1 MNRINLLKWTLL
13 LTLLGGF
20 IGESHAQ
27 INRERFGKNRVQF
40 KNFDWRYYSSDNFD
54 VYFYDGG
61 QDNALIAAK
70 FLEKEFERITDVIGY
85 APYTKTKIFLYN
97 STADLQQS
105 NVGVKG
111 KSYTVGGQTDFVKS
125 QVEVAYPGSM
135 IAFKNELVLQISE
148 MLINDMMFGGSL
160 TDMFQSAYLLTLP
173 EWFIQGAARYIAQG
187 WSIEMD
193 DFMRELFNDKR
204 NVKLTKF
211 TGEEAAIVG
220 QSVWNF
226 IAARYGRSSISNIL
240 NLTRIIRNEESSIVN
255 TLGIPFRLF
264 SRQWQSFYA
273 DMSGQTA
280 DIYQYPEDD
289 NRLRNKNRQSLKHSQ
304 VAFSPSGRFLAY
316 SENKNG
322 RYKVI
327 IRDLQRRRSKTVHT
341 GGFQLIDQDV
351 DQDVPLLDW
360 ANDQILGIVGIE
372 RGQNYL
378 WLYDQGSKRKRA
390 IQLRRFNQVKH
401 FDLNESARLA
411 VMSADL
417 NGRNDLFLYNPNRN
431 TFKRITTD
439 IYDDL
444 HPRFI
449 PDSDEIIFSSNRPS
463 DSLYFAPTKTRN
475 IQLESDIEDNFN
487 IFVYNPEQSPT
498 DSLLSRIT
506 NTVSKDI
513 KPLPQDEN
521 TIYYLSD
528 QQGIYNLY
536 KYQIQDSLFTQIS
549 NYAVSIQDY
558 DIDFKNSRI
567 AYIMLAD
574 ERDYVFLEEG
584 INLDQSTFTPK
595 TQRQQAI
602 QARMVSQRLA
612 ENQKNQRTAATSTD
626 STSFPDSFVPRDSL
640 MAPSKVNVDSLTSA
654 NDALQINADTLPDN
668 LIDTDAYTFGER
680 VNAPLEEGLIDTDE
694 YVFDVETPTTDDA
707 ISTDGFRFESG
718 QKPAGQGNSFLSRYR
733 RLRRE
738 TRIDGPVP
746 YETRFS
752 ADNVIT
758 SLTIDPLRNFG
769 FHIQVQMNDM
779 LENHRFSGGIV
790 QFTDLRSASVF
801 AEYQYLKNRVDFTFR
816 YERDGIYREAN
827 DQNIQKYTM
836 NHFQVGAAVPFNIST
851 RLEINPF
858 FANTH
863 YIDLDPNPA
872 IPTPPATLPEPENT
886 VFFGGLKAGLV
897 FDNTLNYGLNK
908 YEGTKAR
915 AFFTHYQGLNNA
927 ERSFSNIEVDV
938 RHYLKIHRELTL
950 VGRLYYGNFFGANPQ
965 SYLLGGMHNWIFNR
979 TDAADSEEEDPL
991 AIQQNVD
998 NSNIL
1003 FTDFVDL
1010 RGFNYNKFNGTDV
1023 LTFTAELRFPVVRYF
1038 YRGPI
1043 ASNFFRNLEFIGF
1056 YDIGSS
1062 WTGPSPFREEN
1073 SINTEV
1079 ISDGGPFE
1087 AEIQNFK
1094 FPWLMSYGAGIRTV
1108 LLGYYLKFDL
1118 AYPIEDRI
1126 VADDPRFYFTLG
1138 YDF

>member
-1 MNRINLLKWTLL
+1 MNGMNLLKWVILL
-13 LTLLGGF
+13 SLLSGF
-20 IGESHAQ
+20 AGESYAQ

-40 KNFDWRYYSSDNFD
+40 KNFNWRYYSSDNFD

-97 STADLQQS
+97 STTDLQQS

-135 IAFKNELVLQISE
+135 VAFQDELVQQISE

-193 DFMRELFNDKR
+193 DFMREIFYEKR

-211 TGEEAAIVG
+211 TDEEAAIVG

-273 DMSGQTA
+273 EMSSQA
-280 DIYQYPEDD
+280 ANSYQYPAKDD
-289 NRLRNKNRQSLKHSQ
+289 RLRRKNRQSLKYSH

-327 IRDLQRRRSKTVHT
+327 IRDLERKRSKTIHT
-341 GGFQLIDQDV
+341 SGFQLIDQDI

-360 ANDQILGIVGIE
+360 ANDQILGIIGAE
-372 RGQNYL
+372 RGHNYL
-378 WLYDQGSKRKRA
+378 WLYDQGSKRKRQ
-390 IQLRRFNQVKH
+390 IQLRRFNQVKD

-417 NGRNDLFLYNPNRN
+417 NGQNDLFLYNPNRN

-444 HPRFI
+444 HPRFM
-449 PDSDEIIFSSNRPS
+449 PENDEIIFSSNRPN
-463 DSLYFAPTKTRN
+463 DSLYFARTRPRD
-475 IQLESDIEDNFN
+475 IQLNQDIEDNFN
-487 IFVYNPEQSPT
+487 LFIYNTELDPT
-498 DSLLSRIT
+498 DSLLSRVT
-506 NTVSKDI
+506 NTLSKDI
-513 KPLPQDEN
+513 KPIPGDDN

-536 KYQIQDSLFTQIS
+536 RYQIQDSLFTQIS
-549 NYAVSIQDY
+549 NYAISLQDY
-558 DIDFKNSRI
+558 DIDFKNNRI
-567 AYIMLAD
+567 AFIMLAD
-574 ERDYVFLEEG
+574 ERDYVFVEDN
-584 INLDQSTFTPK
+584 INLNQSTFTPK

-602 QARMVSQRLA
+602 QARMVSERLA
-612 ENQKNQRTAATSTD
+612 EKKKNQPETTTPAPADSST
-626 STSFPDSFVPRDSL
+626 FVEPFVPRDSL
-640 MAPSKVNVDSLTSA
+640 TVSPDSNLDSLSLSDNT
-654 NDALQINADTLPDN
+654 LEVEADTLPDN
-668 LIDTDAYTFGER
+668 LVNTDAYEFGES
-680 VNAPLEEGLIDTDE
+680 APQLEEGLIDTDN
-694 YVFDVETPTTDDA
+694 YAFDVEAPSEEEVV
-707 ISTDGFRFESG
+707 STDGFRFENDR
-718 QKPAGQGNSFLSRYR
+718 QNNRAGNSFLSRYR

-746 YETRFS
+746 YDTRFS

-779 LENHRFSGGIV
+779 LENHQFAGGIV

-801 AEYQYLKNRVDFTFR
+801 AEYQYLKNRVDFSFR

-827 DQNIQKYTM
+827 EQNIKKYTM
-836 NHFQVGAAVPFNIST
+836 NRFQVGAAVPFNVST

-863 YIDLDPNPA
+863 FIDLDPNPI
-872 IPTPPATLPEPENT
+872 IPAPPAPAPEFENT
-886 VFFGGLKAGLV
+886 TFFGGLKAGLV

-915 AFFTHYQGLNNA
+915 AFFTHYQGLNDA
-927 ERSFSNIEVDV
+927 SRSFSNIEVDI

-950 VGRLYYGNFFGANPQ
+950 VGRMYYGNFFGENAQ
-965 SYLLGGMHNWIFNR
+965 TYLLGGMHNWIFNR
-979 TDAADSEEEDPL
+979 TDTPEEGNPL
-991 AIQQNVD
+991 AIEQNVD

-1003 FTDFVDL
+1003 FTEFVDL

-1023 LTFTAELRFPVVRYF
+1023 LTFTAELRFPVVSYF

-1043 ASNFFRNLEFIGF
+1043 ASNFFRNLELIGF
-1056 YDIGSS
+1056 YDIGSA

-1079 ISDGGPFE
+1079 ISDGGPFV

-1118 AYPIEDRI
+1118 AYPIEDREI
-1126 VADDPRFYFTLG
+1126 ADRPRFYFTLG

>member
-1 MNRINLLKWTLL
+1 MNGINLLKYALL
-13 LTLLGGF
+13 LTLLSGF
-20 IGESHAQ
+20 IGESYAQ

-40 KNFDWRYYSSDNFD
+40 KNFNWRYYSSDNFD

-97 STADLQQS
+97 STSDLQQS

-135 IAFKNELVLQISE
+135 IAFKHELVQQISE

-193 DFMRELFNDKR
+193 DFMRDLFNEKR

-240 NLTRIIRNEESSIVN
+240 NLTRIIRNEESSVVN

-264 SRQWQSFYA
+264 SRQWQSFYSE
-273 DMSGQTA
+273 MSSQTA
-280 DIYQYPEDD
+280 DIYQYPVDD
-289 NRLRNKNRQSLKHSQ
+289 NRLRNKNRKSLKYSH

-322 RYKVI
+322 RYKVV
-327 IRDLQRRRSKTVHT
+327 IRDLERKRSKTIHKS
-341 GGFQLIDQDV
+341 GFQLIDQDV

-360 ANDQILGIVGIE
+360 ASDQILGIVGVE

-390 IQLRRFNQVKH
+390 IQLRRFNQIKD
-401 FDLNESARLA
+401 FDLNASARLA

-431 TFKRITTD
+431 TFKRLTTD

-444 HPRFI
+444 HPRFM
-449 PDSDEIIFSSNRPS
+449 PESDEIIFSSNRPN
-463 DSLYFAPTKTRN
+463 DSLYFASTKTRD
-475 IQLESDIEDNFN
+475 IQLNQDIEDNFN
-487 IFVYNPEQSPT
+487 IFLFNPEQDPA

-513 KPLPQDEN
+513 KPIPKDEN

-536 KYQIQDSLFTQIS
+536 QYQIRDSLFTQIS
-549 NYAVSIQDY
+549 NYAVSLQDY

-574 ERDYVFLEEG
+574 EKDYVFLEEG
-584 INLDQSTFTPK
+584 INLSQSTFTPK
-595 TQRQQAI
+595 TQRQEAI
-602 QARMVSQRLA
+602 QAQMVSQRLA
-612 ENQKNQRTAATSTD
+612 ESQKRRRTSAVPSD
-626 STSFPDSFVPRDSL
+626 STSFPPSFVPRDSL
-640 MAPSKVNVDSLTSA
+640 IVNSEVDLDSLTSA
-654 NDALQINADTLPDN
+654 NDASQIDADTLPNN
-668 LIDTDAYTFGER
+668 LIDTNAYTFGEQA
-680 VNAPLEEGLIDTDE
+680 APQLEDGMIDTDN
-694 YVFDVETPTTDDA
+694 YAFDIEKSPTEDA
-707 ISTDGFRFESG
+707 ISTDGFRFESD
-718 QKPAGQGNSFLSRYR
+718 QRPAGEGNSFLSRYR

-738 TRIDGPVP
+738 TRIDGPAP

-816 YERDGIYREAN
+816 YKRDGIYREAN

-836 NHFQVGAAVPFNIST
+836 NHFQVGAAVPFNVST

-863 YIDLDPNPA
+863 YIDLDPSPTIPA
-872 IPTPPATLPEPENT
+872 PPMAETENT

-897 FDNTLNYGLNK
+897 FDNTLNFGLNK

-915 AFFTHYQGLNNA
+915 AFFTHYQGLNDA
-927 ERSFSNIEVDV
+927 SRSFSNIEVDV

-979 TDAADSEEEDPL
+979 TDTPDSEEENPL

-1003 FTDFVDL
+1003 FTEFVDL

-1073 SINTEV
+1073 SINTEI
-1079 ISDGGPFE
+1079 ISDGGPFV

-1118 AYPIEDRI
+1118 AYPIEDQI
-1126 VADDPRFYFTLG
+1126 VADEPRFYFTLG

>member
-1 MNRINLLKWTLL
+1 MNGINLLKYTLL
-13 LTLLGGF
+13 LSLLCGF

-40 KNFDWRYYSSDNFD
+40 KNFNWRYYSSDNFD

-97 STADLQQS
+97 STVDLQQS

-135 IAFKNELVLQISE
+135 VAFRNELVQQISE

-193 DFMRELFNDKR
+193 DFMRELFHEKR

-211 TGEEAAIVG
+211 TGEESAIVG

-273 DMSGQTA
+273 EMSSQTA
-280 DIYQYPEDD
+280 DVYQYPLDD
-289 NRLRNKNRQSLKHSQ
+289 DRIRNKNRQSLKYNQ

-327 IRDLQRRRSKTVHT
+327 IRDLERKRAKTIHT
-341 GGFQLIDQDV
+341 SGFQLIDQDI

-360 ANDQILGIVGIE
+360 ANDQILGIVGTE

-378 WLYDQGSKRKRA
+378 WLYDQGNKRKRA
-390 IQLRRFNQVKH
+390 IQLRRFNQVKD

-449 PDSDEIIFSSNRPS
+449 PKSDEIIFSSNRPN
-463 DSLYFAPTKTRN
+463 DSLYFASTKARDV
-475 IQLESDIEDNFN
+475 QLNQDIEDNFN
-487 IFVYNPEQSPT
+487 IFRYDPESDPT

-506 NTVSKDI
+506 NTISKDI
-513 KPLPQDEN
+513 KPIPEDEN

-536 KYQIQDSLFTQIS
+536 RYQIRDSLFTQIS
-549 NYAVSIQDY
+549 NYAVSLQDF
-558 DIDFKNSRI
+558 DIDFKNNRI
-567 AYIMLAD
+567 GYIMLAD

-584 INLDQSTFTPK
+584 VNLDQSTFTPK

-612 ENQKNQRTAATSTD
+612 ENQKQRRTSTASSD
-626 STSFPDSFVPRDSL
+626 STSFPKSFVPRDSL
-640 MAPSKVNVDSLTSA
+640 TVQPEVDLDSLTTP
-654 NDALQINADTLPDN
+654 NDALQINADTLPKD
-668 LIDTDAYTFGER
+668 LIDTDAYSFGER
-680 VNAPLEEGLIDTDE
+680 EAPQLEEGMIDTDN
-694 YVFDVETPTTDDA
+694 YAFDAKSPATDEA
-707 ISTDGFRFESG
+707 ISTDGFRFESD
-718 QKPAGQGNSFLSRYR
+718 QKQPASEGNSFLSRYR

-816 YERDGIYREAN
+816 YERDGIFRDAN

-836 NHFQVGAAVPFNIST
+836 NHFQVGASVPFNVST

-858 FANTH
+858 IANTH
-863 YIDLDPNPA
+863 YIDLDPNPPA
-872 IPTPPATLPEPENT
+872 PPAPLPESENT
-886 VFFGGLKAGLV
+886 VFFGGLKTGLV

-915 AFFTHYQGLNNA
+915 AFFTHYQGLNDVS
-927 ERSFSNIEVDV
+927 RSFSNIEVDI
-938 RHYLKIHRELTL
+938 RHYQKIHRELTL
-950 VGRLYYGNFFGANPQ
+950 VGRLYYGNFFGNNPQ

-979 TDAADSEEEDPL
+979 TDDSEEEDPL

-1003 FTDFVDL
+1003 FTEFVDL

-1079 ISDGGPFE
+1079 ISDGGPFV

-1118 AYPIEDRI
+1118 AYPIEDRV